1 MHAQPEGRRLARRAG
16 ALIAVAALVAPAVA
30 QASFLSGETL
40 DTAANVLAWFVLIV
54 MPFAAIGAF
63 LYVHVLPEVIAEKR
77 QHPHKDS
84 IKVLCILSLFF
95 GGLLWP
101 FAWLWAY
108 TRPVAYRAIY
118 GTEKHHDYYVEMGE
132 KFREGKLSEGEIEH
146 LNAEL
151 AAMTDRGV
159 LPPELRKLAA
169 EVAERVATIVAPPS
183 SPSREHSR
191 EVAAADGGS
200 H

>member
-1 MHAQPEGRRLARRAG
+1 MMRA
-16 ALIAVAALVAPAVA
+16 LLLVAFLFAPAAA
-30 QASFLSGETL
+30 QASFLSGEAL
-40 DTAANVLAWFVLIV
+40 DTAANILAWFVLIV

-108 TRPVAYRAIY
+108 TRPIGYRAIY
-118 GTEKHHDYYVEMGE
+118 GTEKHHDYFVEMGE
-132 KFREGKLSEGEIEH
+132 KLREGHLSEAEIEH
-146 LNAEL
+146 LHVEL
-151 AAMTDRGV
+151 SGMSARGV
-159 LPPELRKLAA
+159 LPADLRKLQGELDARA
-169 EVAERVATIVAPPS
+169 HVT
-183 SPSREHSR
+183 
-191 EVAAADGGS
+191 AAAPAPEQARETAGVAGGGN
-200 H
+200 

>member
-1 MHAQPEGRRLARRAG
+1 MKRAAHRVLAL
-16 ALIAVAALVAPAVA
+16 ALCAPLAAH
-30 QASFLSGETL
+30 ASFLSGEAL
-40 DTAANVLAWFVLIV
+40 DTAANILSWFVLIA
-54 MPFAAIGAF
+54 MPFVAIGAF

-108 TRPVAYRAIY
+108 TRPIGYRAIY

-132 KFREGKLSEGEIEH
+132 KMREGKLTAAEIEH
-146 LNAEL
+146 LDAEMT
-151 AAMTDRGV
+151 AMTDRGV
-159 LPPELRKLAA
+159 LPPDLRTIAA
-169 EVAERVATIVAPPS
+169 EAKTRAASIETADLAKPPREAAP
-183 SPSREHSR
+183 
-191 EVAAADGGS
+191 VQGGNE
-200 H
+200 